1 MDLKNE
7 ETFLEHITAAID
19 SNKLQLPTLPEVA
32 LSVRQAVASGNA
44 SDGELA
50 RIIAG
55 DPGLSARL
63 LQVANSPLYRARQK
77 IESIQAAVTR
87 MGHNLIRNLIT
98 GLAMQQIFKPKQQLL
113 DQYFLDIWKHSVNV
127 SAVSRALSL
136 RCGHLNKEQAM
147 LAGLIHQ
154 IGKLPILTMAE
165 RFPELA
171 TDGSALANLLEK
183 LHPGIGRLIMERW
196 DFPESISQAAWQ
208 YLDFTRDSGPQA
220 DYVDVVQVAYLES
233 RIMADADLLSRL
245 GDIPAF
251 RKLGL
256 DPEIEVLEIEGIAE
270 EVAETQQLLL

>member
-7 ETFLEHITAAID
+7 EIFLEYIKAAID

-32 LSVRQAVASGNA
+32 LSVRQAVNSGNA
-44 SDGELA
+44 SDAEIA
-50 RIIAG
+50 RIISG

-63 LQVANSPLYRARQK
+63 LQIANSPLYRARQK

-87 MGHNLIRNLIT
+87 MGHHLIRNLIT
-98 GLAMQQIFKPKQQLL
+98 SLAMQQIFKPKQQLL

-136 RCGHLNKEQAM
+136 RCGHLSKEQAM

-165 RFPELA
+165 KFPELA
-171 TDGSALANLLEK
+171 ADGPALANLLEK
-183 LHPGIGRLIMERW
+183 LHPAIGRMIMERW
-196 DFPESISQAAWQ
+196 DFPESISQVAWQ
-208 YLDFTRDSGPQA
+208 YLDFTRDSGPEA
-220 DYVDVVQVAYLES
+220 DYVDVVQVAFLES
-233 RIMADADLLSRL
+233 RIVADADLLSRL

-256 DPEIEVLEIEGIAE
+256 DPEIEVMEIEGIAE
-270 EVAETQQLLL
+270 EVAETEQLLL